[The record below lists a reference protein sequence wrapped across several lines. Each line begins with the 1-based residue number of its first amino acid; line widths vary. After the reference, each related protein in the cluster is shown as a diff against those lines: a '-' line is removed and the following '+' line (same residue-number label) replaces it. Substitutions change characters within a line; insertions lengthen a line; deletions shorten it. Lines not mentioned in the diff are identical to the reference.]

1 MLAGIK
7 ELGLL
12 SVDDTDHSITATDVK
27 KAAERIADKYV
38 DLQMPDIRE
47 TGKLRYCT
55 LVTNPCLLICDYASA
70 CTVY

>member
-27 KAAERIADKYV
+27 EAAERIADKYV

-55 LVTNPCLLICDYASA
+55 STSSDQRYKFTKINFVST
-70 CTVY
+70 